1 MPQAALRFPR
11 EYIDSSQKNWRPND
25 ASDGTCCSAARFE
38 FGSHLSAGALMPPII
53 KPGEP
58 MHTSA
63 QAPRGPR
70 FSDHVTDVG
79 QFRVARWHAPSKSEF
94 PPLLFFTGIGAN
106 AELLAPFLDRLANRD
121 IVTFDMPGIGGSP
134 NPHRPYRLSAMASAA
149 NQILSDLKFCEVDVM
164 GVSWGG
170 MFAQEFAYRYPRH
183 VGKLILA
190 ATSAG
195 MPIIPGNLS
204 TLAKMASSL
213 RYADPAAMLPYL
225 QSLYG
230 GSTRD
235 LDTYA
240 LRMQAP
246 SSKGYLYQL
255 LAIAGWTSVRKLTQ
269 VPTRTLILMGSED
282 RLLPPSNGRI
292 LKFLLGNAQLE
303 ILEDAGHL
311 FVLTH
316 ADAVVTMIDRF
327 LTTGDSVSRSRSAAD
342 GMIQGDG
349 PVAGLR

>member
-1 MPQAALRFPR
+1 
-11 EYIDSSQKNWRPND
+11 
-25 ASDGTCCSAARFE
+25 
-38 FGSHLSAGALMPPII
+38 
-53 KPGEP
+53 

-63 QAPRGPR
+63 QAPRGPH
-70 FSDHVTDVG
+70 FSDHVTNVG

-106 AELLAPFLDRLANRD
+106 AELLAPFLDRLENRD

-134 NPHRPYRLSAMASAA
+134 RPLRPYRLSAMAKAA
-149 NQILSDLKFCEVDVM
+149 DQILADLGHGSVDVM

-170 MFAQEFAYRYPRH
+170 MLAQEFAYRYRSR
-183 VGKLILA
+183 VGKLVLA

-195 MPIIPGNLS
+195 MPMIPGQLS
-204 TLAKMASSL
+204 TLTKMASSL

-230 GSTRD
+230 GSTHD

-240 LRMQAP
+240 SRMQAP
-246 SSKGYLYQL
+246 SSRGYLYQL
-255 LAIAGWTSVRKLTQ
+255 LAIAGWTSFRKLTR
-269 VPTRTLILMGSED
+269 VSARSLILMGEED

-292 LKFLLGNAQLE
+292 LKFLLGDAQLE
-303 ILEDAGHL
+303 IMDGAGHL

-316 ADAVVTMIDRF
+316 ADTVVPIIDRF
-327 LTTGDSVSRSRSAAD
+327 LRTGESLDRYSSKAGSAMLD
-342 GMIQGDG
+342 ER
-349 PVAGLR
+349 PVPGLR